1 MRAYFV
7 AYFCDV
13 FYRFQITFSDMTR
26 DTKDNGLPN
35 AIIWNNLAIT
45 PLIRFHPCSCSTW
58 SIPGVRMSDVLSRVI
73 MRFKNFSLHKVG
85 PDHFHLL

>member
-45 PLIRFHPCSCSTW
+45 SLIRFH
-58 SIPGVRMSDVLSRVI
+58 LAAAQ
-73 MRFKNFSLHKVG
+73 HG
-85 PDHFHLL
+85 PFPA